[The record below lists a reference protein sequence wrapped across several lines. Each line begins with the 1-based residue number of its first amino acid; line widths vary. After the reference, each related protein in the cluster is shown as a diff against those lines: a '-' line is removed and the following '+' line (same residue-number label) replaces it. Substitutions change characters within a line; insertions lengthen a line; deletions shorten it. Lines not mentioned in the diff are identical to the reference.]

1 MSNAFYAILGILL
14 RWIFV
19 YRCTLKK
26 ELLKKLYSENDEN
39 RMWTI
44 YIVVILTIVLVIYGI
59 IFLGF
64 PDNSK

>member
-1 MSNAFYAILGILL
+1 MSYPFFGILGIIL

-39 RMWTI
+39 RMWSF
-44 YIVVILTIVLVIYGI
+44 YFAVILTIVLVIYGI
-59 IFLGF
+59 IFLEF